1 MWGWLVA
8 FILTLEVL
16 VEFLGEGLCEF
27 GHISDFWEGVTEI
40 TEVLS
45 LYLKVTSA

>member
-1 MWGWLVA
+1 
-8 FILTLEVL
+8 

-27 GHISDFWEGVTEI
+27 GHISDLGKGVTEI

-45 LYLKVTSA
+45 LYLKVTPA